1 MASIMECITSFEA
14 RMRKEYTLYN
24 LHGFSRENNPDFLY
38 YFDLLHYW
46 WFNFSEAVRGKG
58 KMPHWVWLWWQYHSI
73 IISFTTKKAMALTA
87 EKHFSRRSRVQLVL
101 FPNLIKRLQDTS
113 PYHTPIRFPV
123 VITSLSTGQ
132 CIVLKFE
139 FKKLQPVQITPSC
152 YK

>member
-1 MASIMECITSFEA
+1 
-14 RMRKEYTLYN
+14 
-24 LHGFSRENNPDFLY
+24 
-38 YFDLLHYW
+38 
-46 WFNFSEAVRGKG
+46 
-58 KMPHWVWLWWQYHSI
+58 
-73 IISFTTKKAMALTA
+73 MALTA

-132 CIVLKFE
+132 CIVVKFE

-152 YK
+152 YN